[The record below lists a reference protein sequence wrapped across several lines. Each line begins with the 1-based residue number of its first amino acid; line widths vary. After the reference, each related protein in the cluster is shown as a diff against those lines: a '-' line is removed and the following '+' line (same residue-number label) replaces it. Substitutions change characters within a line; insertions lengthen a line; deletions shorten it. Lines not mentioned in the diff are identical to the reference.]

1 MRAGAGS
8 VPSKCRDARRR
19 GRLIGGCLPAV
30 NLERWLSSRP
40 AVETAF
46 PSRGA
51 NRGDPAYIGDLS
63 RETPNIPTAPDP
75 TMKRLLP
82 FGALLALLL
91 IAWSSGLTRE
101 LCWDNLVARREQLGA
116 LVAAHRLAAPVLFV
130 GIYAGVVALS
140 LPGAA
145 AIMTMTGGLL
155 FGTWLGAA
163 CACIGATLGAIT
175 AFSAA
180 RLALAGPLAARAG
193 PLLSRFRAGL
203 EKDGFLYVL
212 TLRLMPVFPF
222 WLVNLAPA
230 LLGMRLAPFAAAT
243 AIGIVPGSLVFAS
256 IGAGLDDVLAA
267 GGAPK
272 PGFALL
278 LPLAGLGVLSL
289 APIVWR
295 KWKAGHG
302 SLG

>member
-1 MRAGAGS
+1 M
-8 VPSKCRDARRR
+8 
-19 GRLIGGCLPAV
+19 
-30 NLERWLSSRP
+30 
-40 AVETAF
+40 
-46 PSRGA
+46 
-51 NRGDPAYIGDLS
+51 
-63 RETPNIPTAPDP
+63 
-75 TMKRLLP
+75 
-82 FGALLALLL
+82 
-91 IAWSSGLTRE
+91 
-101 LCWDNLVARREQLGA
+101 
-116 LVAAHRLAAPVLFV
+116 
-130 GIYAGVVALS
+130 
-140 LPGAA
+140 
-145 AIMTMTGGLL
+145 
-155 FGTWLGAA
+155 
-163 CACIGATLGAIT
+163 
-175 AFSAA
+175 
-180 RLALAGPLAARAG
+180 
-193 PLLSRFRAGL
+193 LSRFRAGL
-203 EKDGFLYVL
+203 DKDGFLYVL

-243 AIGIVPGSLVFAS
+243 AIGIVPGRLVFAS